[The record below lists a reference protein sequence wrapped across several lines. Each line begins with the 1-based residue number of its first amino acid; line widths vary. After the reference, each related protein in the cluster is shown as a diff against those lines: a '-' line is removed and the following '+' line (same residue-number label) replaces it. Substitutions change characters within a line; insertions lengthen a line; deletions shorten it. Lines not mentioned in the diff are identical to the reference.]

1 MVLTDIQ
8 IFLQLGLV
16 FLGFVAG
23 LLAFLLY
30 PASTDRDE
38 DTLKKSYEDSID
50 EFEMLFAINI
60 LAFAGFILFASGI
73 GTREPI
79 LTNIGRVLFILPLLI
94 LVVVLGRWWR
104 RFGW

>member
-1 MVLTDIQ
+1 
-8 IFLQLGLV
+8 
-16 FLGFVAG
+16 
-23 LLAFLLY
+23 
-30 PASTDRDE
+30 
-38 DTLKKSYEDSID
+38 
-50 EFEMLFAINI
+50 MLFAINI